1 MVSECGFTR
10 TQVYMWRELVETIA
24 RRYIG
29 TRRYYGSM
37 EFVRYVV
44 VCIDRYGL
52 DYVAEWNFETWNE
65 PNNRDFDTLQF
76 TIQGTLAITN
86 SS

>member
-1 MVSECGFTR
+1 ML
-10 TQVYMWRELVETIA
+10 WRV
-24 RRYIG
+24 
-29 TRRYYGSM
+29 
-37 EFVRYVV
+37 
-44 VCIDRYGL
+44 DRYGL

-76 TIQGTLAITN
+76 TIQGTLAITK